1 MVILEFNMNDIPL
14 SCKDKRSFCLVI
26 CADLSCQYAP
36 MLWTDRQT
44 DTITLK
50 VYYNTITGDVVIILN
65 AFGLII
71 VTLCVVL
78 LYELV

>member
-1 MVILEFNMNDIPL
+1 MPQCYGLTH
-14 SCKDKRSFCLVI
+14 
-26 CADLSCQYAP
+26 
-36 MLWTDRQT
+36 TDPQT

-50 VYYNTITGDVVIILN
+50 VYYSTITGDVVIILN

-71 VTLCVVL
+71 VTLCFVL

>member
-1 MVILEFNMNDIPL
+1 MVILKFNMNDITL

-26 CADLSCQYAP
+26 RADLSCQYAP

-71 VTLCVVL
+71 VKLCFIL